1 MGFFSFKK
9 TKKRVLQLLPMG
21 HDAVGFFRSPEW
33 AFSWPAG
40 QLRWRFAVIRVSSR
54 AAFIQSTL
62 FYFFSLVSIRRG
74 GGEAFNVSD
83 VLRFQH
89 RLLSSSWFCSLI
101 VLFVIYSRLVRG
113 SPSIRSA
120 VREVLIALS
129 RSWGNLQIVLNASSK
144 SLHWSKRY
152 LSQSLFV
159 FNALR
164 LYKHFV
170 EIM

>member
-62 FYFFSLVSIRRG
+62 FYFFSLVSIRKG
-74 GGEAFNVSD
+74 GGKKRSMSVMFCGFSTGYCLVVDFVHWLFYLLFTVDWYED
-83 VLRFQH
+83 H
-89 RLLSSSWFCSLI
+89 RLFGLLSAKYWSHCPDLGETFRLCWMHQANHCTGQRGIFHSHYSYSMPYGYINISL
-101 VLFVIYSRLVRG
+101 
-113 SPSIRSA
+113 
-120 VREVLIALS
+120 
-129 RSWGNLQIVLNASSK
+129 K
-144 SLHWSKRY
+144 
-152 LSQSLFV
+152 
-159 FNALR
+159 
-164 LYKHFV
+164 
-170 EIM
+170 